1 LIKTG
6 LTVNRVTLDA
16 SVPDGFGGVYV
27 FPSLADFS
35 SGHPDSFRQAF
46 GGPATS
52 FGVTSY
58 GFFVQDHWSARRR
71 LAVDVGARYDFEHLP
86 AGFNQDRNNISP
98 RLGVAYSPSSAWVL
112 RAGFG
117 IFYDRYALATLN
129 RAVEK
134 DGVRA
139 FEEVAEGDAAAE
151 IFWQAEGASL
161 RAPAPSLGRSI
172 FRADPRL
179 ATSYSA
185 QTSFGVEHLLAPDL
199 SVSANYLYVR
209 GVKLPRTRN
218 INLRAPVALTA
229 ENAAALGVADF
240 SPQQLEREVFGPGR
254 LDPDFNDI
262 DELEGSS
269 SSTYHGL
276 SIALNRR
283 LSHEVEFSA
292 SYTVSR
298 TVDDASDFDEQPQDP
313 TGLIDERGLSRN
325 HQAHRFVFSGTFDL
339 PFGDEEDAR
348 HTASQG
354 PGTRMLDGLL
364 GHIEIAPIV
373 TLSTGRPVN
382 PLTGVDSNRTDAFP
396 LSSRPL
402 GLGRNSL
409 ETPGLATIDLR
420 VVRYFPLGGVRRLD
434 FVVESF
440 NLFNRTNV
448 REINP
453 FYGSG
458 GSPLPGFAQPLD
470 GFNPR
475 QLQFSIDFEF

>member
-1 LIKTG
+1 MSRHSI
-6 LTVNRVTLDA
+6 
-16 SVPDGFGGVYV
+16 
-27 FPSLADFS
+27 
-35 SGHPDSFRQAF
+35 
-46 GGPATS
+46 
-52 FGVTSY
+52 
-58 GFFVQDHWSARRR
+58 ARRR
-71 LAVDVGARYDFEHLP
+71 RRSPSKATPARNLVTNPGGGLLCIGAR
-86 AGFNQDRNNISP
+86 
-98 RLGVAYSPSSAWVL
+98 SA
-112 RAGFG
+112 
-117 IFYDRYALATLN
+117 AL
-129 RAVEK
+129 
-134 DGVRA
+134 
-139 FEEVAEGDAAAE
+139 EGDAAAK
-151 IFWQAEGASL
+151 IFQQAKGGSL
-161 RAPAPSLGRSI
+161 PMPATNIGPSI
-172 FRADPRL
+172 FRADRLL

-185 QTSFGVEHLLAPDL
+185 QTSFGVEHLLAPNL

-229 ENAAALGVADF
+229 ENAAALGIADF
-240 SPQQLEREVFGPGR
+240 SAQQLEREVFGPGR

-269 SSTYHGL
+269 SSAYHGL

-292 SYTVSR
+292 SYTLSR

-339 PFGDEEDAR
+339 PFGEEEDAA
-348 HTASQG
+348 HTASRG
-354 PGTRMLDGLL
+354 RGTRMLNGLL
-364 GHIEIAPIV
+364 GHIEMAPIV
-373 TLSTGRPVN
+373 TLATGRPVN

-409 ETPGLATIDLR
+409 ETSGLATIDLR
-420 VVRYFPLGGVRRLD
+420 AVRYFPLGGVRRLD

-448 REINP
+448 REITP

-458 GSPLPGFAQPLD
+458 ASPLPGFAQPLD